1 MASTNQSPFY
11 QKAEAMFLSAKT
23 DEERIRWLDEMIRE
37 CPKHKSAEAM
47 LANLKTRRK
56 KLLEKME
63 RIRKGSR
70 GKSGKKGIKKEEL
83 QVVIVGKTK
92 TGKSSLMK
100 ALTNVQPIVSDIP
113 FTTKEPVVGMI
124 NYNGVLI
131 QLIEVP
137 AIESEYYD
145 KGLAHTADLVLIL
158 VDEISQ
164 IDEMKKR
171 LENVNA
177 KTLIVFNKI
186 DSLSNN
192 DKRKVE
198 ATLRSR
204 KIDFVMI
211 SAETSENLD
220 ILKEKIFQNF
230 GKIRVFTKEPSRGKS
245 EKPVILDQNSTVKNV
260 AEKILKG
267 FSKNIVETKIWGPSS
282 KFPGQKVGLNHMLK
296 DLDVVEFKTR

>member
-1 MASTNQSPFY
+1 MASTNQSPQY
-11 QKAEAMFLSAKT
+11 QKAQANFLAAQT
-23 DEERIRWLDEMIRE
+23 NDEKLRWLDEMIRE

-145 KGLAHTADLVLIL
+145 KGLAHT
-158 VDEISQ
+158 
-164 IDEMKKR
+164 
-171 LENVNA
+171 
-177 KTLIVFNKI
+177 
-186 DSLSNN
+186 
-192 DKRKVE
+192 
-198 ATLRSR
+198 
-204 KIDFVMI
+204 
-211 SAETSENLD
+211 
-220 ILKEKIFQNF
+220 
-230 GKIRVFTKEPSRGKS
+230 
-245 EKPVILDQNSTVKNV
+245 
-260 AEKILKG
+260 
-267 FSKNIVETKIWGPSS
+267 
-282 KFPGQKVGLNHMLK
+282 
-296 DLDVVEFKTR
+296 